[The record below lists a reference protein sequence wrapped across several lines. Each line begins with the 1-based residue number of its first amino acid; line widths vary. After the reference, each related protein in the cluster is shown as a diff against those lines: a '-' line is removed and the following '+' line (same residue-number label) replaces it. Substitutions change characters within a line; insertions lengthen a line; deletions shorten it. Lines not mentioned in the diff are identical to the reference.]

1 MHKSDYSLSNCEE
14 VMKLDH
20 RLAAIFIGVLWLAAT
35 TRINGAERPNILF
48 IMADDHAS
56 QAWGCYGSRLA
67 PFAKTP
73 NIDRLAREGARLTRC
88 FCTNSICVP
97 SRASILTGQYS
108 HVNGVTTLR
117 EALDPA
123 ADNVA
128 KRLQGAGYQTAL
140 VGKWHLKKPPAGFDY
155 WNIIKGQG
163 RYHNPVMYEM
173 DLDKGDVQEGAY
185 STDVFTDKAL
195 RWLNGRDVEKPFCL
209 MLHFKA
215 THEPWNYHP
224 RHARLYEDVEL
235 PEPETLLGPTGPQ
248 GGVVPGWPLEILTQ
262 RMLRGGHGGGKLQVD
277 SDDPQ
282 VVRRATYQKFAKDLL
297 RCVAAIDENLGRVL
311 DYLDQRQL
319 AENTLVIYTSDQ
331 GYFLGEHNYF
341 DKRFMLEESLRMP
354 FVARY
359 PHEIKPLALV
369 DDIIL
374 NVDFAPTFLDYA
386 GAEAPATMQGRSFRN
401 NLAGRPDAGRLARR
415 DVLPL
420 LRRQPAAPGPFRC
433 SHSPAQVDLLRR
445 PQNPTRGTALGTI
458 RLGTRSARDP
468 QRLRRRRV
476 CRDCHA
482 TESTPSGTSDGVGR
496 PTMIACAAGRLTVL
510 DAVRLDFD
518 PVIPERRRPAPG
530 FDSRGHWC
538 LDTSLTSVRRR
549 DSSSGTRQAAGP
561 AVSGG
566 PRR

>member
-1 MHKSDYSLSNCEE
+1 
-14 VMKLDH
+14 MKLVS
-20 RLAAIFIGVLWLAAT
+20 RCSMLASALVLASAMVNAAEP
-35 TRINGAERPNILF
+35 AVKPNIVF
-48 IMADDHAS
+48 IMADDHTS

-73 NIDRLAREGARLTRC
+73 NIDRLAREGARLDNC

-117 EALDPA
+117 EALDPGA
-123 ADNVA
+123 NNVA
-128 KRLQGAGYQTAL
+128 KRLQRGGYQTAL
-140 VGKWHLKKPPAGFDY
+140 VGKWHLKNPPAGFDY

-173 DLDKGDVQEGAY
+173 DPDKGVTQEGAY

-195 RWLNGRDVEKPFCL
+195 GWLDGREGEKPFCL

-224 RHARLYEDVEL
+224 RHAKLYKDVDL
-235 PEPETLLGPTGPQ
+235 PEPETLLGPTGPL
-248 GGVVPGWPLEILTQ
+248 GSVVPGWPLEILTQ

-282 VVRRATYQKFAKDLL
+282 VVRRATHQKFAKDVL
-297 RCVAAIDENLGRVL
+297 RCVAAIDENIGRVL
-311 DYLDQRQL
+311 AYLDQHQL

-359 PHEIKPLALV
+359 PREIKPGTVL

-386 GAEAPATMQGRSFRN
+386 GAEASATMQGRSFRN
-401 NLAGRPDAGRLARR
+401 NLAGQTPTAWRDAMYYRYYAGSPQRPAHFGVRTHQHKLIYYDGLK
-415 DVLPL
+415 D
-420 LRRQPAAPGPFRC
+420 QPEDKRWELY
-433 SHSPAQVDLLRR
+433 DLV
-445 PQNPTRGTALGTI
+445 Q
-458 RLGTRSARDP
+458 DP
-468 QRLRRRRV
+468 QETHNVHGNAEYGEIVIKLKTRLRQLQ
-476 CRDCHA
+476 
-482 TESTPSGTSDGVGR
+482 TELGDQP
-496 PTMIACAAGRLTVL
+496 
-510 DAVRLDFD
+510 
-518 PVIPERRRPAPG
+518 
-530 FDSRGHWC
+530 
-538 LDTSLTSVRRR
+538 
-549 DSSSGTRQAAGP
+549 
-561 AVSGG
+561 
-566 PRR
+566 